1 MNHLTGITNENEFYS
16 HHYLAAIL
24 KDDIKNVAKIWKDNA
39 AENNTKSPPEQLGS
53 LTKDYFY
60 LRSQFNQEKDNSQ
73 RLELHR
79 QWLSEFFGVL
89 GYEINPS
96 TIVLD
101 DGETLPLIC
110 QINKS
115 NGLPLLW
122 ILEAIPETNEIIDIL
137 DLTLNPQPQ
146 TPNPQPRTTNPKPRT
161 HNRRYRLRL
170 HIHPIRTP
178 QMVITCQH
186 SSNCFD

>member
-1 MNHLTGITNENEFYS
+1 MSQLTGITNENEFYS
-16 HHYLAAIL
+16 HHYLDAIL
-24 KDDIKNVAKIWKDNA
+24 QDDIKNIAKTWKENA
-39 AENNTKSPPEQLGS
+39 AENNKKSPPEQLGS
-53 LTKDYFY
+53 LTKNYFH

-79 QWLSEFFGVL
+79 QWLSELFGVL

-96 TIVLD
+96 AIVLD

-122 ILEAIPETNEIIDIL
+122 IRNLYL
-137 DLTLNPQPQ
+137 RV
-146 TPNPQPRTTNPKPRT
+146 RTSQRDRT
-161 HNRRYRLRL
+161 Q
-170 HIHPIRTP
+170 RTRS
-178 QMVITCQH
+178 Q
-186 SSNCFD
+186 

>member
-24 KDDIKNVAKIWKDNA
+24 KDDIKNVAKTWKDNA
-39 AENNTKSPPEQLGS
+39 AENNTKSPPEQLGG

-79 QWLSEFFGVL
+79 QWLSEFLGVL

-122 ILEAIPETNEIIDIL
+122 ILEAVPETNEAIDIL
-137 DLTLNPQPQ
+137 DLTFNHEPR
-146 TPNPQPRTTNPKPRT
+146 TPNHEPKKDPRTTN
-161 HNRRYRLRL
+161 HRRHRFRL

-178 QMVITCQH
+178 QMATTR
-186 SSNCFD
+186 